1 MNDKEITYN
10 IDLYLETIQDKIK
23 EKKSY
28 ERSLFAGLSI
38 VTLFNVFVLLIRN
51 PIAGLLVELL
61 ILAFF
66 ATLKFQFNQKHE
78 EKYNQNK
85 TKSYLKDIV
94 KNINKNNKKDFEDYI
109 EKKLKENKKNP
120 FLKKEIKKLYL
131 KINKELKKDNK
142 ETLNIKF

>member
-1 MNDKEITYN
+1 MTTEALFNNRTKNIKENFMNDKEITYN

-66 ATLKFQFNQKHE
+66 CHF
-78 EKYNQNK
+78 
-85 TKSYLKDIV
+85 
-94 KNINKNNKKDFEDYI
+94 
-109 EKKLKENKKNP
+109 
-120 FLKKEIKKLYL
+120 
-131 KINKELKKDNK
+131 KISV
-142 ETLNIKF
+142 